1 MNDHSDRIRITPGDV
16 RRAPAVPASSS
27 NHDSGRTAAPPPP
40 DTRSDS
46 RCRRYALPGGST
58 SLHCPYAL
66 VPLRS
71 GTMVAECINCKLVH
85 LEQSWIENG
94 GCTTY
99 GCQGAP
105 TGAQTAAPAAPMP
118 GNQTGHTVVST
129 REATGEPVSLAGPII
144 QMILGSFCFF
154 LPLITGLVGLVY
166 AMKTNEH
173 LAANN
178 YARAMSSRRT
188 AKIWV
193 NIGWVICICVLGLS
207 VIAVVADA

>member
-1 MNDHSDRIRITPGDV
+1 MNDHTNRIRVTPDDV

-27 NHDSGRTAAPPPP
+27 NHDSGRPAPPTPP
-40 DTRSDS
+40 DSRSDS

-66 VPLRS
+66 VPLRP
-71 GTMVAECINCKLVH
+71 GTIVAECINCKIVH

-99 GCQGAP
+99 GCQSAP
-105 TGAQTAAPAAPMP
+105 TVAQTAAPAAPMH
-118 GNQTGHTVVST
+118 GNQTGHIVVST
-129 REATGEPVSLAGPII
+129 RESTGEPVSLQGPII
-144 QMILGSFCFF
+144 QIVLGALCLW
-154 LPLITGLVGLVY
+154 LPVITGLVGLVY

-188 AKIWV
+188 AKIWL
-193 NIGWVICICVLGLS
+193 NIGWVIVICSLGLI
-207 VIAVVADA
+207 VIAIAADA